1 MAGTLKSQ
9 TEARAEAEKAEEI
22 KKRAARQ
29 AAVAVKNPAA
39 PTMVECV
46 VLPMGDGKISMGE
59 HVGSLGEAHYEEDER
74 FTIALEI
81 ALNLYERGYVNF
93 DGAKAA
99 MAERRAQREAEAI
112 AATKERAAL
121 EAMLNQA

>member
-1 MAGTLKSQ
+1 MAGIKSQ
-9 TEARAEAEKAEEI
+9 SEARADAEAADAL

-29 AAVAVKNPAA
+29 AAVAIKNPVA
-39 PTMVECV
+39 PTVVECV

-59 HVGSLGEAHYEEDER
+59 HVASLGEAHYEEGEKL
-74 FTIALEI
+74 TVALDI

-93 DGAKAA
+93 EGAKAA

-112 AATKERAAL
+112 AAAKERTAQV
-121 EAMLNQA
+121 AMLNQA